1 MSYTTEQI
9 RNIAIIGHGGTGKT
23 TLLEHILFQG
33 GMISKPETVD
43 SGKTVSDY
51 GDDEI
56 ARKISVRSSLTHV
69 NTDDCKINLLDAPGA
84 GDFVGE
90 AILAIRAA
98 ETALLVVDGKSGV
111 QIETVKLWRLLE
123 RHQKPRMVF
132 VTRLDEERANYAA
145 VLADIKEKFKVTPVP
160 ITIPM
165 GEGPSFKGV
174 IDVLNTKAY
183 LRPSS
188 HDQKEQAAD
197 VPAEFADAVESA
209 RGQLFEAAAE
219 GSDELMEK
227 YLIEGELTQEDTLVG
242 LQKALAAGKI
252 VPAFAGSGMA
262 NSGTSAFID
271 FVTHSAPSPLLRAP
285 EKAQDQDGN
294 QVEIAIDPAK
304 PASAFVFKTQ
314 IDQFSGR
321 LCYIKV
327 MTGTILPDMD
337 MIIAGDTPH
346 KERIGKLYTM
356 QGKKLEDISALP
368 AGDIGILAKIA
379 TLKTNDTLSQFDKP
393 FTYSPLRLPS
403 PVHMLAISAVNKKEE
418 DKLSELLY
426 KAAEEDLTFSVH
438 YNPETKET
446 VIAGMGE
453 QQITMI
459 LDKIKAQSK
468 IAAET
473 RIPRV
478 AYRETITKK
487 ATAEYT
493 HKKQTGGHG
502 QYGRVVF
509 EIEPL
514 ERGKG
519 YEFENRIFGG
529 AVSKG
534 FMPGIEKG
542 IHQAME
548 AGVLAGYPVVDV
560 KTAIIDGK
568 EHPVDSSEMAFK
580 IAARGAFREAMK
592 QANPV
597 LLEPIMNLSVFVEE
611 KYLGDVMSD
620 LSGRRGKISGQ
631 NPIGG
636 GIVQIDA
643 QVPQAE
649 LLRYAIDLRSMTS
662 GTGSFEIE
670 FSHYAPISGKIA
682 EDVIKAAQAFKTQE
696 AEEE

>member
-9 RNIAIIGHGGTGKT
+9 RNIAIIGHGSTGKT

-33 GMISKPETVD
+33 GMISRPETVD

-51 GDDEI
+51 SEDEI

-69 NTDDCKINLLDAPGA
+69 NTDYCKINFIDAPGA

-90 AILAIRAA
+90 AILAIRST
-98 ETALLVVDGKSGV
+98 ETALLVIDGKSGV
-111 QIETVKLWRLLE
+111 QIETVKLWRILE
-123 RHQKPRMVF
+123 RQKRPRMIF
-132 VTRLDEERANYAA
+132 VTRLDEDRANFSNT
-145 VLADIKEKFKVTPVP
+145 LADIKEKFRVTPVAV
-160 ITIPM
+160 TIPM
-165 GEGPSFKGV
+165 EEGTSFRGI
-174 IDVLNTKAY
+174 IDVLNNKAY
-183 LRPSS
+183 MRPSS
-188 HDQKEQAAD
+188 HDQKEVASE
-197 VPAEFADAVESA
+197 VPAEYSEAVESA
-209 RGQLFEAAAE
+209 RALLSEAAAE
-219 GSDELMEK
+219 GNDELMEK
-227 YLIEGELTQEDTLVG
+227 YLIEGELTQEEILLG
-242 LQKALAAGKI
+242 LKEALAEGKI
-252 VPAFAGSGMA
+252 IPAFAGSGFA
-262 NSGTSAFID
+262 NSGTTALID
-271 FVTHSAPSPLLRAP
+271 FIMQSAPSPFARAP
-285 EKAQDQDGN
+285 EKAKDQDGN
-294 QVEIAIDPAK
+294 DVEMSIDPSK

-321 LCYIKV
+321 LSYIKAI
-327 MTGTILPDMD
+327 TGTILSDMD
-337 MIIAGDTPH
+337 MVVSRDLH
-346 KERIGKLYTM
+346 KERIGKLFTM
-356 QGKKLEDISALP
+356 QGKKLEEISSLP
-368 AGDIGILAKIA
+368 AGDIGVLAKISS
-379 TLKTNDTLSQFDKP
+379 LKTNDTISQFDKP
-393 FTYSPLRLPS
+393 ISYAPLQLPS

-418 DKLSELLY
+418 DKLNELLNR
-426 KAAEEDLTFSVH
+426 AAEEDLTFRVS

-453 QQITMI
+453 QQINMI
-459 LDKIKAQSK
+459 LDKIKSQSK

-502 QYGRVVF
+502 QYARVVF

-514 ERGKG
+514 ERGKD

-548 AGVLAGYPVVDV
+548 AGVLAGYPVVDT

-580 IAARGAFREAMK
+580 LAARGAFREAMK
-592 QANPV
+592 QASPV
-597 LLEPIMNLSVFVEE
+597 LLEPIMNLSVFVED

-662 GTGSFEIE
+662 GTGSFEVE

>member
-1 MSYTTEQI
+1 MSYTSEQI
-9 RNIAIIGHGGTGKT
+9 RNVAIIGHGGTGKT

-33 GMISKPETVD
+33 GMISKPETVE

-51 GDDEI
+51 GEDEI

-69 NTDDCKINLLDAPGA
+69 DSPDCKINFIDAPGA

-90 AILAIRAA
+90 AILAIRST
-98 ETALLVVDGKSGV
+98 ETALLVIDGKSGV
-111 QIETVKLWRLLE
+111 QIETVKLWRILE
-123 RHQKPRMVF
+123 KHGKPRMIF
-132 VTRLDEERANYAA
+132 VTRLDEDRSSFSNA
-145 VLADIKEKFKVTPVP
+145 LADVKEKFKVTPVP
-160 ITIPM
+160 LTIPM
-165 GEGPSFKGV
+165 GDGLAFKGV
-174 IDVLNTKAY
+174 IDVLNRKAY
-183 LRPSS
+183 LRPAS
-188 HDQKEQAAD
+188 HDQKEQAVE
-197 VPAEFADAVESA
+197 VPAEFNDEVESA
-209 RGQLFEAAAE
+209 RAQLFEAAAE
-219 GSDELMEK
+219 GTDELMEK
-227 YLIEGELTQEDTLVG
+227 YLMEGELSQEETLAG
-242 LQKALAAGKI
+242 LKKALAEGKI
-252 VPAFAGSGMA
+252 VPAFAGSGLA
-262 NSGTSAFID
+262 NSGISAFIE
-271 FVTHSAPSPLLRAP
+271 FVRHSAPSPLQRAP
-285 EKAQDQDGN
+285 EPATDADGN
-294 QVEIAIDPAK
+294 DVTVPVDPAK
-304 PASAFVFKTQ
+304 PASGFVFKTQ

-321 LCYIKV
+321 LCYVKV
-327 MTGTILPDMD
+327 ITGTLIPDMD
-337 MIIAGDTPH
+337 IVISRESK
-346 KERIGKLYTM
+346 KERLGKLFTM
-356 QGKKLEDISALP
+356 QGKKLEEVPSLP
-368 AGDIGILAKIA
+368 AGDIGIIAKLA
-379 TLKTNDTLSQFDKP
+379 TLKTNDTISQFDKP
-393 FTYSPLRLPS
+393 ISYMPLRLPS

-426 KAAEEDLTFSVH
+426 KAAEEDLTFRVN
-438 YNPETKET
+438 YNVETKET

-453 QQITMI
+453 QQINMI
-459 LDKIKAQSK
+459 LDKIKAQAK

-473 RIPRV
+473 RVPRV

-487 ATAEYT
+487 ATSEYT

-519 YEFENRIFGG
+519 YEFENRVFGG

-636 GIVQIDA
+636 GIIQIDA

-682 EDVIKAAQAFKTQE
+682 EDVIKAAQAFRTQE

>member
-9 RNIAIIGHGGTGKT
+9 RNIAIIGHGSTGKT

-33 GMISKPETVD
+33 GMISRPETVD

-51 GDDEI
+51 SEDEI

-69 NTDDCKINLLDAPGA
+69 NTDDCKINFIDAPGA

-90 AILAIRAA
+90 AILAIRST
-98 ETALLVVDGKSGV
+98 ETALLVIDGKSGV
-111 QIETVKLWRLLE
+111 QIETVKLWRILE
-123 RHQKPRMVF
+123 RQKRPRMIF
-132 VTRLDEERANYAA
+132 VTRLDEDRANFSNT
-145 VLADIKEKFKVTPVP
+145 LADIKEKFRVTPVAV
-160 ITIPM
+160 TIPM
-165 GEGPSFKGV
+165 EEGTSFRGI
-174 IDVLNTKAY
+174 IDVLNNKAY
-183 LRPSS
+183 MRPSS
-188 HDQKEQAAD
+188 HDQKEVASE
-197 VPAEFADAVESA
+197 VPAEYSESVESA
-209 RGQLFEAAAE
+209 RALLSEAAAE
-219 GSDELMEK
+219 GNDELMEK
-227 YLIEGELTQEDTLVG
+227 YLIEGELTQEEILLG
-242 LQKALAAGKI
+242 LKEALTEGKI
-252 VPAFAGSGMA
+252 IPAFAGSGFA
-262 NSGTSAFID
+262 NSGTAALID
-271 FVTHSAPSPLLRAP
+271 FIMQSAPSPFARAP
-285 EKAQDQDGN
+285 EKAKDQDGN
-294 QVEIAIDPAK
+294 DLEMSIDPSK

-321 LCYIKV
+321 LSYIKAI
-327 MTGTILPDMD
+327 TGTILSDMD
-337 MIIAGDTPH
+337 MVVSRDLH
-346 KERIGKLYTM
+346 KERIGKLFTM
-356 QGKKLEDISALP
+356 QGKKLEEISSLP
-368 AGDIGILAKIA
+368 AGDIGVLAKISS
-379 TLKTNDTLSQFDKP
+379 LKTNDTISQFDKP
-393 FTYSPLRLPS
+393 ISYAPLQLPS

-418 DKLSELLY
+418 DKLNELLNR
-426 KAAEEDLTFSVH
+426 AAEEDLTFRVS

-453 QQITMI
+453 QQINMI
-459 LDKIKAQSK
+459 LDKIKSQSK

-502 QYGRVVF
+502 QYARVVF

-514 ERGKG
+514 ERGKD

-548 AGVLAGYPVVDV
+548 AGVLAGYPVVDT

-580 IAARGAFREAMK
+580 LAARGAFREAMK
-592 QANPV
+592 QASPV
-597 LLEPIMNLSVFVEE
+597 LLEPIMNLSVFVED

-662 GTGSFEIE
+662 GTGSFEVE

>member
-9 RNIAIIGHGGTGKT
+9 RNIAIIGHGSTGKT

-33 GMISKPETVD
+33 GMISRPETVD

-51 GDDEI
+51 SEDEI

-69 NTDDCKINLLDAPGA
+69 NTDGYKINFIDAPGS

-90 AILAIRAA
+90 AILAIRSTEA
-98 ETALLVVDGKSGV
+98 ALLVIDGKSGV
-111 QIETVKLWRLLE
+111 QIETVKLWRILE
-123 RHQKPRMVF
+123 RHKRPRMMF
-132 VTRLDEERANYAA
+132 ITRLDEDRADFSNA
-145 VLADIKEKFKVTPVP
+145 LADIKEKFRVTPVP
-160 ITIPM
+160 VTIPM
-165 GEGPSFKGV
+165 GEGFSFKGI
-174 IDVLNTKAY
+174 IDVLNNKAY
-183 LRPSS
+183 MRPVS
-188 HDQKEQAAD
+188 HDQKE
-197 VPAEFADAVESA
+197 VPSEVPPEYSEAVESA
-209 RGQLFEAAAE
+209 RALLSEAAAE
-219 GSDELMEK
+219 GNDDLMEK
-227 YLIEGELTQEDTLVG
+227 YLLEGELTQEETLLG
-242 LQKALAAGKI
+242 LKEALAEGKI
-252 VPAFAGSGMA
+252 IPAFAGAGFV
-262 NSGTSAFID
+262 NSGTAALMDFI
-271 FVTHSAPSPLLRAP
+271 FQSAPSPFARAP
-285 EKAQDQDGN
+285 EKAKDQDGN
-294 QVEIAIDPAK
+294 DVEISIDPLK
-304 PASAFVFKTQ
+304 PASAYVFKTQ

-321 LCYIKV
+321 LSYIKAI
-327 MTGTILPDMD
+327 TGTILSDIEMVVSRD
-337 MIIAGDTPH
+337 LH
-346 KERIGKLYTM
+346 RERIGKLYTM
-356 QGKKLEDISALP
+356 QGKKLEEIPSLP
-368 AGDIGILAKIA
+368 AGDIGVLAKISS
-379 TLKTNDTLSQFDKP
+379 LKTNDTISQFDKP
-393 FTYSPLRLPS
+393 ISYEPLQLPS

-418 DKLSELLY
+418 DKLNELLNR
-426 KAAEEDLTFSVH
+426 AAEEDLTFRVS
-438 YNPETKET
+438 YNPETRET

-453 QQITMI
+453 QQINMI
-459 LDKIKAQSK
+459 LDKIKSQSK

-502 QYGRVVF
+502 QYARVVF

-514 ERGKG
+514 ERGKD

-548 AGVLAGYPVVDV
+548 AGVLAGYPVVDT

-568 EHPVDSSEMAFK
+568 EHTVDSSEMAFK
-580 IAARGAFREAMK
+580 LAARGAFREAMK
-592 QANPV
+592 LASPV
-597 LLEPIMNLSVFVEE
+597 LLEPIMNLSVFVED

-662 GTGSFEIE
+662 GTGSFEVE

-682 EDVIKAAQAFKTQE
+682 EDVIKAAQAFKIQE

>member
-9 RNIAIIGHGGTGKT
+9 RNIAIIGHGSTGKT

-33 GMISKPETVD
+33 GMISRPETVD

-51 GDDEI
+51 SEDEI

-69 NTDDCKINLLDAPGA
+69 NTDDCKINFIDAPGA

-90 AILAIRAA
+90 AILAIRST
-98 ETALLVVDGKSGV
+98 ETALLVIDGKSGV
-111 QIETVKLWRLLE
+111 QIETVKLWRILE
-123 RHQKPRMVF
+123 RQKRPRMIF
-132 VTRLDEERANYAA
+132 VTRLDEDRANFSNT
-145 VLADIKEKFKVTPVP
+145 LADIKEKFRVTPVAV
-160 ITIPM
+160 TIPM
-165 GEGPSFKGV
+165 EEGTSFRGI
-174 IDVLNTKAY
+174 IDVLNNKAY
-183 LRPSS
+183 MRPSS
-188 HDQKEQAAD
+188 HDQKEVASE
-197 VPAEFADAVESA
+197 VPAEYSEAVESA
-209 RGQLFEAAAE
+209 RALLSEAAAE
-219 GSDELMEK
+219 GNDELMEK
-227 YLIEGELTQEDTLVG
+227 YLIEGELTQEETLLG
-242 LQKALAAGKI
+242 LKEALAEGKI
-252 VPAFAGSGMA
+252 IPAFAGSGFA
-262 NSGTSAFID
+262 NSGTAALID
-271 FVTHSAPSPLLRAP
+271 FIMQSAPSPFARAP
-285 EKAQDQDGN
+285 EKAKDQDGN
-294 QVEIAIDPAK
+294 DVEMSIDPSK

-321 LCYIKV
+321 LSYIKAI
-327 MTGTILPDMD
+327 TGTILSDMD
-337 MIIAGDTPH
+337 MVVSRDLH
-346 KERIGKLYTM
+346 KERIGKLFTM
-356 QGKKLEDISALP
+356 QGKKLEEISSLP
-368 AGDIGILAKIA
+368 AGDIGVLAKISS
-379 TLKTNDTLSQFDKP
+379 LKTNDTISQFDKP
-393 FTYSPLRLPS
+393 ISYAPLQLPS

-418 DKLSELLY
+418 DKLNELLNR
-426 KAAEEDLTFSVH
+426 AAEEDLTFRVS

-453 QQITMI
+453 QQINMI
-459 LDKIKAQSK
+459 LDKIKSQSK

-502 QYGRVVF
+502 QYARVVF

-514 ERGKG
+514 ERGKD

-548 AGVLAGYPVVDV
+548 AGVLAGYPVVDT

-580 IAARGAFREAMK
+580 LAARGAFREAMK
-592 QANPV
+592 QASPV
-597 LLEPIMNLSVFVEE
+597 LLEPIMNLSVFVED

-662 GTGSFEIE
+662 GTGSFEVE

>member
-9 RNIAIIGHGGTGKT
+9 RNIAIIGHGSTGKT

-51 GDDEI
+51 SEDEI

-69 NTDDCKINLLDAPGA
+69 NTDDCKINFIDAPGA

-90 AILAIRAA
+90 AILAIRST
-98 ETALLVVDGKSGV
+98 ETALLVIDGKSGV
-111 QIETVKLWRLLE
+111 QIETVKLWRILE
-123 RHQKPRMVF
+123 RHKRPRMMF
-132 VTRLDEERANYAA
+132 VTRLDEDRANFSNT
-145 VLADIKEKFKVTPVP
+145 LADIKEKFRVTPIAV
-160 ITIPM
+160 TIPM
-165 GEGPSFKGV
+165 GEGTSFKGI
-174 IDVLNTKAY
+174 IDVLNNKAY
-183 LRPSS
+183 IRPSS
-188 HDQKEQAAD
+188 HDQKEVPSE
-197 VPAEFADAVESA
+197 VPAEYSEAVESA
-209 RGQLFEAAAE
+209 RALLSEAAAE
-219 GSDELMEK
+219 GNDELMEK
-227 YLIEGELTQEDTLVG
+227 YLIEGELTQEETLLG
-242 LQKALAAGKI
+242 LKEALAEGKI
-252 VPAFAGSGMA
+252 IPAFAGAGLV
-262 NSGTSAFID
+262 NSGTAALID
-271 FVTHSAPSPLLRAP
+271 FILQSAPSPFARAP
-285 EKAQDQDGN
+285 EKAKDQDGN
-294 QVEIAIDPAK
+294 DVEMSIDPLK

-321 LCYIKV
+321 LSYIKAI
-327 MTGTILPDMD
+327 TGTILSDMD
-337 MIIAGDTPH
+337 MVVSRDLH

-356 QGKKLEDISALP
+356 QGKKLEEIPSLP
-368 AGDIGILAKIA
+368 AGDIGILAKILS
-379 TLKTNDTLSQFDKP
+379 LKTNDTISQFDKP
-393 FTYSPLRLPS
+393 ISYAPLQLPS

-418 DKLSELLY
+418 DKLNELLNR
-426 KAAEEDLTFSVH
+426 AAEEDLTFRVS

-446 VIAGMGE
+446 VISGMGE
-453 QQITMI
+453 QQINMI
-459 LDKIKAQSK
+459 LDKIKSQSK

-502 QYGRVVF
+502 QYARVVF

-514 ERGKG
+514 ERGKD

-542 IHQAME
+542 IRQAME
-548 AGVLAGYPVVDV
+548 AGVLAGYPVVDT

-580 IAARGAFREAMK
+580 LAARGAFREAMR
-592 QANPV
+592 QASPV
-597 LLEPIMNLSVFVEE
+597 LLEPIMNLSVFVED

-662 GTGSFEIE
+662 GTGSFEVE

>member
-1 MSYTTEQI
+1 L
-9 RNIAIIGHGGTGKT
+9 GLK
-23 TLLEHILFQG
+23 
-33 GMISKPETVD
+33 
-43 SGKTVSDY
+43 
-51 GDDEI
+51 
-56 ARKISVRSSLTHV
+56 
-69 NTDDCKINLLDAPGA
+69 
-84 GDFVGE
+84 E
-90 AILAIRAA
+90 AL
-98 ETALLVVDGKSGV
+98 
-111 QIETVKLWRLLE
+111 
-123 RHQKPRMVF
+123 
-132 VTRLDEERANYAA
+132 
-145 VLADIKEKFKVTPVP
+145 
-160 ITIPM
+160 
-165 GEGPSFKGV
+165 
-174 IDVLNTKAY
+174 
-183 LRPSS
+183 
-188 HDQKEQAAD
+188 
-197 VPAEFADAVESA
+197 
-209 RGQLFEAAAE
+209 AE
-219 GSDELMEK
+219 G
-227 YLIEGELTQEDTLVG
+227 
-242 LQKALAAGKI
+242 KI
-252 VPAFAGSGMA
+252 IPAFAGSGFA
-262 NSGTSAFID
+262 NSGTTALID
-271 FVTHSAPSPLLRAP
+271 FIMQSAPSPFARAP
-285 EKAQDQDGN
+285 EKAKDQDGN
-294 QVEIAIDPAK
+294 DVEMSIDPSK

-321 LCYIKV
+321 LSYIKAI
-327 MTGTILPDMD
+327 TGTILSDMD
-337 MIIAGDTPH
+337 MVVSRDLH
-346 KERIGKLYTM
+346 KERIGKLFTM
-356 QGKKLEDISALP
+356 QGKKLEEISSLP
-368 AGDIGILAKIA
+368 AGDIGVLAKISS
-379 TLKTNDTLSQFDKP
+379 LKTNDTISQFDKP
-393 FTYSPLRLPS
+393 ISYAPLQLPS

-418 DKLSELLY
+418 DKLNELLNR
-426 KAAEEDLTFSVH
+426 AAEEDLTFRVS

-453 QQITMI
+453 QQINMI
-459 LDKIKAQSK
+459 LDKIKSQSK

-502 QYGRVVF
+502 QYARVVF

-514 ERGKG
+514 ERGKD

-548 AGVLAGYPVVDV
+548 AGVLAGYPVVDT

-580 IAARGAFREAMK
+580 LAARGAFREAMK
-592 QANPV
+592 QASPV
-597 LLEPIMNLSVFVEE
+597 LLEPIMNLSVFVED

-662 GTGSFEIE
+662 GTGSFEVE

>member
-69 NTDDCKINLLDAPGA
+69 NTDDCKINLIDAPGA

-98 ETALLVVDGKSGV
+98 ETALLVIDGKSGV
-111 QIETVKLWRLLE
+111 QIETIKLWRLLE

-132 VTRLDEERANYAA
+132 VTRLDEERANYEAA
-145 VLADIKEKFKVTPVP
+145 LADIKEKFRAAPVP
-160 ITIPM
+160 LTIPM

-174 IDVLNTKAY
+174 IDVLNRKAY
-183 LRPSS
+183 MRPSS
-188 HDQKEQAAD
+188 HDQKEQIGE
-197 VPAEFADAVESA
+197 VPTEFADAVESA

-219 GSDELMEK
+219 GTDELMEK
-227 YLIEGELTQEDTLVG
+227 YLLEGELTQEDTLSG

-252 VPAFAGSGMA
+252 IPAFAGAGLA
-262 NSGTSAFID
+262 NSGASAFID
-271 FVTHSAPSPLLRAP
+271 FVVHSVPSPLFRAP

-294 QVEIAIDPAK
+294 QTEIAIDPSK

-327 MTGTILPDMD
+327 MTGSFVPDMD
-337 MIIAGDTPH
+337 MVITRDAH
-346 KERIGKLYTM
+346 KERTGKLYAM
-356 QGKKLEDISALP
+356 QGKKLEEVSSLP
-368 AGDIGILAKIA
+368 AGDLGILAKIT
-379 TLKTNDTLSQFDKP
+379 TLKTNDTISQPDQLIS
-393 FTYSPLRLPS
+393 YIPLRLPS
-403 PVHMLAISAVNKKEE
+403 PVHMLAISAINKKEE
-418 DKLSELLY
+418 DKLNELLY
-426 KAAEEDLTFSVH
+426 KAAEEDLTFRVN

-453 QQITMI
+453 QQINMI

-468 IAAET
+468 IVAET
-473 RIPRV
+473 RVPRV
-478 AYRETITKK
+478 AYRETITKN

-529 AVSKG
+529 AVSRG

-548 AGVLAGYPVVDV
+548 AGVLAGYPVVDA

-580 IAARGAFREAMK
+580 IAARGAFREAMR

>member
-9 RNIAIIGHGGTGKT
+9 RNIAIIGHGSTGKT

-33 GMISKPETVD
+33 GMISRPETVD

-51 GDDEI
+51 SEDEI

-69 NTDDCKINLLDAPGA
+69 NTDDCKINFIDAPGA

-90 AILAIRAA
+90 AILAIRST
-98 ETALLVVDGKSGV
+98 ETALLVIDGKSGV
-111 QIETVKLWRLLE
+111 QIETVKLWRILE
-123 RHQKPRMVF
+123 RQKRPRMIF
-132 VTRLDEERANYAA
+132 VTRLDEDRAN
-145 VLADIKEKFKVTPVP
+145 L
-160 ITIPM
+160 
-165 GEGPSFKGV
+165 EGTSFRGI
-174 IDVLNTKAY
+174 IDVLNNKAY
-183 LRPSS
+183 MRPSS
-188 HDQKEQAAD
+188 HDQKEVASE
-197 VPAEFADAVESA
+197 VPAEYSESVESA
-209 RGQLFEAAAE
+209 RALLSEAAAE
-219 GSDELMEK
+219 GNDELMEK
-227 YLIEGELTQEDTLVG
+227 YLIEGELTQEETLLG
-242 LQKALAAGKI
+242 LKEALAEGKI
-252 VPAFAGSGMA
+252 IPAFAGSGFA
-262 NSGTSAFID
+262 NSGTAALID
-271 FVTHSAPSPLLRAP
+271 FIMQSAPSPFARAP
-285 EKAQDQDGN
+285 EKAKDQDGN
-294 QVEIAIDPAK
+294 DLEMSIDPSK

-321 LCYIKV
+321 LSYIKAI
-327 MTGTILPDMD
+327 TGTILSDMD
-337 MIIAGDTPH
+337 MVVSRDLH
-346 KERIGKLYTM
+346 KERIGKLFTM
-356 QGKKLEDISALP
+356 QGKKLEEISSLP
-368 AGDIGILAKIA
+368 AGDIGVLAKISS
-379 TLKTNDTLSQFDKP
+379 LKTNDTISQFDKP
-393 FTYSPLRLPS
+393 ISYAPLQLPS

-418 DKLSELLY
+418 DKLNELLNR
-426 KAAEEDLTFSVH
+426 AAEEDLTFRVS

-453 QQITMI
+453 QQINMI
-459 LDKIKAQSK
+459 LDKIKSQSK

-502 QYGRVVF
+502 QYARVVF

-514 ERGKG
+514 ERGKD

-548 AGVLAGYPVVDV
+548 AGVLAGYPVVDT

-580 IAARGAFREAMK
+580 LAARGAFREAMK
-592 QANPV
+592 QASPV
-597 LLEPIMNLSVFVEE
+597 LLEPIMNLSVFVED

-662 GTGSFEIE
+662 GTGSFEVE

>member
-69 NTDDCKINLLDAPGA
+69 NIDDCKINLIDAPGA

-98 ETALLVVDGKSGV
+98 ETALLVIDGKSGV
-111 QIETVKLWRLLE
+111 QIETIKLWRLLE

-132 VTRLDEERANYAA
+132 VTRLDEERANYEAA
-145 VLADIKEKFKVTPVP
+145 LADIKEKFRAAPVP
-160 ITIPM
+160 LTIPM

-174 IDVLNTKAY
+174 IDVLNRKAY
-183 LRPSS
+183 IRPSS
-188 HDQKEQAAD
+188 HDQKEQIGE

-219 GSDELMEK
+219 GTDELMEK
-227 YLIEGELTQEDTLVG
+227 YLLEGELTQEDTLSG

-252 VPAFAGSGMA
+252 IPAFAGAGLA
-262 NSGTSAFID
+262 NSGASAFID
-271 FVTHSAPSPLLRAP
+271 FVVHSVPSPLFRAP

-294 QVEIAIDPAK
+294 QTEIAIDPSK

-327 MTGTILPDMD
+327 MTGSFVPDMD
-337 MIIAGDTPH
+337 MVITRDAH
-346 KERIGKLYTM
+346 KERTGKLYAM
-356 QGKKLEDISALP
+356 QGKKLEEVSSLP
-368 AGDIGILAKIA
+368 AGDLGILAKIT
-379 TLKTNDTLSQFDKP
+379 TLKTNDTISQPDQLIS
-393 FTYSPLRLPS
+393 YIPLRLPS
-403 PVHMLAISAVNKKEE
+403 PVHMLAISAINKKEE
-418 DKLSELLY
+418 DKLNELLY
-426 KAAEEDLTFSVH
+426 KAAEEDLTFRVN

-453 QQITMI
+453 QQINMI

-468 IAAET
+468 IVAET
-473 RIPRV
+473 RVPRV
-478 AYRETITKK
+478 AYRETITKN

-529 AVSKG
+529 AVSRG

-548 AGVLAGYPVVDV
+548 AGVLAGYPVVDA

-580 IAARGAFREAMK
+580 IAARGAFREAMR

>member
-9 RNIAIIGHGGTGKT
+9 RNIAIIGHGSTGKT

-33 GMISKPETVD
+33 GMISRPETVD

-51 GDDEI
+51 SEDEI

-69 NTDDCKINLLDAPGA
+69 NTDDCKINFIDAPGA

-90 AILAIRAA
+90 AILAIRST
-98 ETALLVVDGKSGV
+98 ETALLVIDGKSGV
-111 QIETVKLWRLLE
+111 QIETVKLWRILE
-123 RHQKPRMVF
+123 RQKRPRMIF
-132 VTRLDEERANYAA
+132 VTRLDEDRANFSNT
-145 VLADIKEKFKVTPVP
+145 LADIKEKFRVSPVP
-160 ITIPM
+160 VTIPM
-165 GEGPSFKGV
+165 GEGTSFRGI
-174 IDVLNTKAY
+174 IDVLNNKAY
-183 LRPSS
+183 MRPSS
-188 HDQKEQAAD
+188 HDQKEVASE
-197 VPAEFADAVESA
+197 VPAEYSESVESA
-209 RGQLFEAAAE
+209 RALLSEAAAE
-219 GSDELMEK
+219 GNDELMEK
-227 YLIEGELTQEDTLVG
+227 YLIEGELTQEETLLG
-242 LQKALAAGKI
+242 LKEALAEGKI
-252 VPAFAGSGMA
+252 IPAFAGSGFA
-262 NSGTSAFID
+262 NSGTAALID
-271 FVTHSAPSPLLRAP
+271 FIMQSAPSPFARAP
-285 EKAQDQDGN
+285 EKAKDQDGN
-294 QVEIAIDPAK
+294 DLEMSIDPSK

-321 LCYIKV
+321 LSYIKAI
-327 MTGTILPDMD
+327 TGTILSDMD
-337 MIIAGDTPH
+337 MVVSRDLH
-346 KERIGKLYTM
+346 KERIGKLFTM
-356 QGKKLEDISALP
+356 QGKKLEEISSLP
-368 AGDIGILAKIA
+368 AGDIGVLAKISS
-379 TLKTNDTLSQFDKP
+379 LKTNDTISQFDKP
-393 FTYSPLRLPS
+393 ISYAPLQLPS

-418 DKLSELLY
+418 DKLNELLNR
-426 KAAEEDLTFSVH
+426 AAEEDLTFRVS

-453 QQITMI
+453 QQINMI
-459 LDKIKAQSK
+459 LDKIKSQSK

-502 QYGRVVF
+502 QYARVVF

-514 ERGKG
+514 ERGKD

-548 AGVLAGYPVVDV
+548 AGVLAGYPVVDT

-580 IAARGAFREAMK
+580 LAARGAFREAMK
-592 QANPV
+592 QASPV
-597 LLEPIMNLSVFVEE
+597 LLEPIMNLSVFVED

-662 GTGSFEIE
+662 GTGSFEVE

>member
-9 RNIAIIGHGGTGKT
+9 RNIAIIGHGSTGKT

-33 GMISKPETVD
+33 GMISRPETVD

-51 GDDEI
+51 SEDEI

-69 NTDDCKINLLDAPGA
+69 NTDYCKINFIDAPGA

-90 AILAIRAA
+90 AILAIRST
-98 ETALLVVDGKSGV
+98 ETALLVIDGKSGV
-111 QIETVKLWRLLE
+111 QIETVKLWRILE
-123 RHQKPRMVF
+123 RQKRPRMIF
-132 VTRLDEERANYAA
+132 VTRLDEDRANFSNT
-145 VLADIKEKFKVTPVP
+145 LADIKEKFRVTPVAV
-160 ITIPM
+160 TIPM
-165 GEGPSFKGV
+165 EEGTSFRGI
-174 IDVLNTKAY
+174 IDVLNNKAY
-183 LRPSS
+183 MRPSS
-188 HDQKEQAAD
+188 HDQKEVASE
-197 VPAEFADAVESA
+197 VPAEYSEAVESA
-209 RGQLFEAAAE
+209 RALLSEAAAE
-219 GSDELMEK
+219 GNDELMEK
-227 YLIEGELTQEDTLVG
+227 YLIEGELTQEEILLG
-242 LQKALAAGKI
+242 LKEALAEGKI
-252 VPAFAGSGMA
+252 IPAFAGSGFA
-262 NSGTSAFID
+262 NSGTTALID
-271 FVTHSAPSPLLRAP
+271 FIMQSAPSPFARAP
-285 EKAQDQDGN
+285 EKAKDQDGN
-294 QVEIAIDPAK
+294 DVEMSIDPSK

-321 LCYIKV
+321 LSYIKAI
-327 MTGTILPDMD
+327 TGTILSDMD
-337 MIIAGDTPH
+337 MVVSRDLH
-346 KERIGKLYTM
+346 KERIGKLFTM
-356 QGKKLEDISALP
+356 QGKKLEETSSLS
-368 AGDIGILAKIA
+368 AGDIGVFAKISS
-379 TLKTNDTLSQFDKP
+379 LKTNDTISQFDKP
-393 FTYSPLRLPS
+393 ISYAPLQLPS

-418 DKLSELLY
+418 DKLNELLNR
-426 KAAEEDLTFSVH
+426 AAEEDLTFRVS

-453 QQITMI
+453 QQINMI
-459 LDKIKAQSK
+459 LDKIKSQSK

-502 QYGRVVF
+502 QYARVVF

-514 ERGKG
+514 ERGKD

-548 AGVLAGYPVVDV
+548 AGVLAGYPVVDT

-580 IAARGAFREAMK
+580 LAARGAFREAMK
-592 QANPV
+592 QASPV
-597 LLEPIMNLSVFVEE
+597 LLEPIMNLSVFVED

-662 GTGSFEIE
+662 GTGSFEVE

>member
-9 RNIAIIGHGGTGKT
+9 RNIAIIGHGSTGKT

-33 GMISKPETVD
+33 GMISRPETVD

-51 GDDEI
+51 SEDEI

-69 NTDDCKINLLDAPGA
+69 NTDDCKINFIDAPGA

-90 AILAIRAA
+90 AILAIRST
-98 ETALLVVDGKSGV
+98 ETALLVIDGKSGV
-111 QIETVKLWRLLE
+111 QIETVKLWRILE
-123 RHQKPRMVF
+123 RQKRPRMIF
-132 VTRLDEERANYAA
+132 VTRLDEDRANFSNT
-145 VLADIKEKFKVTPVP
+145 LADIKEKFRVTPVAV
-160 ITIPM
+160 TIPM
-165 GEGPSFKGV
+165 EEGTSFRGI
-174 IDVLNTKAY
+174 IDVLNNKAY
-183 LRPSS
+183 MRPSS
-188 HDQKEQAAD
+188 HDQKEVASE
-197 VPAEFADAVESA
+197 VPAEYSEAVESA
-209 RGQLFEAAAE
+209 RALLSEAAAE
-219 GSDELMEK
+219 GNDELMEK
-227 YLIEGELTQEDTLVG
+227 YLIEGELTQEEILLG
-242 LQKALAAGKI
+242 LKEALAEGKI
-252 VPAFAGSGMA
+252 IPAFAGSGFA
-262 NSGTSAFID
+262 NSGTTALID
-271 FVTHSAPSPLLRAP
+271 FIMQSAPSPFARAP
-285 EKAQDQDGN
+285 EKAKDQDGN
-294 QVEIAIDPAK
+294 DVEMSIDPSK

-321 LCYIKV
+321 LSYIKAI
-327 MTGTILPDMD
+327 TGTILSDMD
-337 MIIAGDTPH
+337 MVVSRDLH
-346 KERIGKLYTM
+346 KERIGKLFTM
-356 QGKKLEDISALP
+356 QGKKLEEISSLP
-368 AGDIGILAKIA
+368 AGDIGVLAKISS
-379 TLKTNDTLSQFDKP
+379 LKTNDTISQFDKP
-393 FTYSPLRLPS
+393 ISYAPLQLPS

-418 DKLSELLY
+418 DKLNELLNR
-426 KAAEEDLTFSVH
+426 AAEEDLTFRVS

-453 QQITMI
+453 QQINMI
-459 LDKIKAQSK
+459 LDKIKSQSK

-502 QYGRVVF
+502 QYARVVF

-514 ERGKG
+514 ERGKD

-548 AGVLAGYPVVDV
+548 AGVLAGYPVVDT

-580 IAARGAFREAMK
+580 LAARGAFREAMK
-592 QANPV
+592 QASPV
-597 LLEPIMNLSVFVEE
+597 LLEPIMNLSVFVED

-662 GTGSFEIE
+662 GTGSFEVE

>member
-9 RNIAIIGHGGTGKT
+9 RNIAIIGHGSTGKT

-33 GMISKPETVD
+33 GMISRPETVD

-51 GDDEI
+51 SEDEI

-69 NTDDCKINLLDAPGA
+69 NTDYCKINFIDAPGA

-90 AILAIRAA
+90 AILAIRST
-98 ETALLVVDGKSGV
+98 ETALLVIDGKSGV
-111 QIETVKLWRLLE
+111 QIETVKLWRILE
-123 RHQKPRMVF
+123 RQKRPRMIF
-132 VTRLDEERANYAA
+132 VTRLDEDRANFSNT
-145 VLADIKEKFKVTPVP
+145 LADIKEKFRVSPVP
-160 ITIPM
+160 VTIPM
-165 GEGPSFKGV
+165 GEGTSFRGI
-174 IDVLNTKAY
+174 IDVLNNKAY
-183 LRPSS
+183 MRPSS
-188 HDQKEQAAD
+188 HDQKEVASE
-197 VPAEFADAVESA
+197 VPAEYSESVESA
-209 RGQLFEAAAE
+209 RALLSEAAAE
-219 GSDELMEK
+219 GNDELMEK
-227 YLIEGELTQEDTLVG
+227 YLIEGELTQEETLLG
-242 LQKALAAGKI
+242 LKEALAEGKI
-252 VPAFAGSGMA
+252 IPAFAGSGFA
-262 NSGTSAFID
+262 NSGTTALID
-271 FVTHSAPSPLLRAP
+271 FIMQSAPSPFARAP
-285 EKAQDQDGN
+285 EKAKDQDGN
-294 QVEIAIDPAK
+294 DVEMSIDPSK

-321 LCYIKV
+321 LSYIKAI
-327 MTGTILPDMD
+327 TGTILSDMD
-337 MIIAGDTPH
+337 MVVSRDLH
-346 KERIGKLYTM
+346 KERIGKLFTM
-356 QGKKLEDISALP
+356 QGKKLEEISSLP
-368 AGDIGILAKIA
+368 AGDIGVLAKISS
-379 TLKTNDTLSQFDKP
+379 LKTNDTISQFDKP
-393 FTYSPLRLPS
+393 ISYAPLQLPS

-418 DKLSELLY
+418 DKLNELLNR
-426 KAAEEDLTFSVH
+426 AAEEDLTFRVS

-453 QQITMI
+453 QQINMI
-459 LDKIKAQSK
+459 LDKIKSQSK

-502 QYGRVVF
+502 QYARVVF

-514 ERGKG
+514 ERGKD

-548 AGVLAGYPVVDV
+548 AGVLAGYPVVDT

-580 IAARGAFREAMK
+580 LAARGAFREAMK
-592 QANPV
+592 QASPV
-597 LLEPIMNLSVFVEE
+597 LLEPIMNLSVFVED

-662 GTGSFEIE
+662 GTGSFEVE

-682 EDVIKAAQAFKTQE
+682 EDVIKAAQAFKIQE

>member
-9 RNIAIIGHGGTGKT
+9 RNIAIIGHGSTGKT

-33 GMISKPETVD
+33 GMISRPETVD

-51 GDDEI
+51 SEDEI

-69 NTDDCKINLLDAPGA
+69 NTDYCKINFIDAPGA

-90 AILAIRAA
+90 AILAIRST
-98 ETALLVVDGKSGV
+98 ETALLVIDGKSGV
-111 QIETVKLWRLLE
+111 QIETVKLWRILE
-123 RHQKPRMVF
+123 RQKRPRMIF
-132 VTRLDEERANYAA
+132 VTRLDEDRANFSNT
-145 VLADIKEKFKVTPVP
+145 LADIKEKFRVSPVP
-160 ITIPM
+160 VTIPM
-165 GEGPSFKGV
+165 GEGTSFRGI
-174 IDVLNTKAY
+174 IDVLNNKAY
-183 LRPSS
+183 MRPSS
-188 HDQKEQAAD
+188 HDQKEVASE
-197 VPAEFADAVESA
+197 VPAEYSESVESA
-209 RGQLFEAAAE
+209 RALLSEAAAE
-219 GSDELMEK
+219 GNDELMEK
-227 YLIEGELTQEDTLVG
+227 YLIEGELTQEETLLG
-242 LQKALAAGKI
+242 LKEALAEGKI
-252 VPAFAGSGMA
+252 IPAFAGSGFA
-262 NSGTSAFID
+262 NSGTTALID
-271 FVTHSAPSPLLRAP
+271 FIMQSAPSPFARAP
-285 EKAQDQDGN
+285 EKAKDQDGN
-294 QVEIAIDPAK
+294 DVEMSIDPSK

-321 LCYIKV
+321 LSYIKAI
-327 MTGTILPDMD
+327 TGTILSDMD
-337 MIIAGDTPH
+337 MVVSRDLH
-346 KERIGKLYTM
+346 KERIGKLFTM
-356 QGKKLEDISALP
+356 QGKKLEEISSLP
-368 AGDIGILAKIA
+368 AGDIGVLAKISS
-379 TLKTNDTLSQFDKP
+379 LKTNDTISQFDKP
-393 FTYSPLRLPS
+393 ISYAPLQLPS

-418 DKLSELLY
+418 DKLNELLNR
-426 KAAEEDLTFSVH
+426 AAEEDLTFRVS

-453 QQITMI
+453 QQINMI
-459 LDKIKAQSK
+459 LDKIKSQSK

-502 QYGRVVF
+502 QYARVVF

-514 ERGKG
+514 ERGKD

-548 AGVLAGYPVVDV
+548 AGVLAGYPVVDT

-580 IAARGAFREAMK
+580 LAARGAFREAMK
-592 QANPV
+592 QASPV
-597 LLEPIMNLSVFVEE
+597 LLEPIMNLSVFVED

-662 GTGSFEIE
+662 GTGSFEVE

>member
-9 RNIAIIGHGGTGKT
+9 RNIAIIGHGSTGKT

-33 GMISKPETVD
+33 GMISRPETVD

-51 GDDEI
+51 SEDEI

-69 NTDDCKINLLDAPGA
+69 NTDDCKINFIDAPGA

-90 AILAIRAA
+90 AILAIRST
-98 ETALLVVDGKSGV
+98 ETALLVIDGKSGV
-111 QIETVKLWRLLE
+111 QIETVKLWRILE
-123 RHQKPRMVF
+123 RQKRPRMIF
-132 VTRLDEERANYAA
+132 VTRLDEDRANFSNT
-145 VLADIKEKFKVTPVP
+145 LADIKEKFRVSPVP
-160 ITIPM
+160 VTIPM
-165 GEGPSFKGV
+165 GEGTSFRGI
-174 IDVLNTKAY
+174 IDVLNNKAY
-183 LRPSS
+183 MRPSS
-188 HDQKEQAAD
+188 HDQKEVASE
-197 VPAEFADAVESA
+197 VPAEYSESVESA
-209 RGQLFEAAAE
+209 RALLSEAAAE
-219 GSDELMEK
+219 GNDELMEK
-227 YLIEGELTQEDTLVG
+227 YLIEGELTQEETLLG
-242 LQKALAAGKI
+242 LKEALAEGKI
-252 VPAFAGSGMA
+252 IPAFAGSGFA
-262 NSGTSAFID
+262 NSGTTALID
-271 FVTHSAPSPLLRAP
+271 FIMQSAPSPFARAP
-285 EKAQDQDGN
+285 EKAKDQDGN
-294 QVEIAIDPAK
+294 DLEMSIDPSK

-321 LCYIKV
+321 LSYIKAI
-327 MTGTILPDMD
+327 TGTILSDMD
-337 MIIAGDTPH
+337 MVVSRDLH
-346 KERIGKLYTM
+346 KERIGKLFTM
-356 QGKKLEDISALP
+356 QGKKLEEISSLP
-368 AGDIGILAKIA
+368 AGDIGVLAKISS
-379 TLKTNDTLSQFDKP
+379 LKTNDTISQFDKP
-393 FTYSPLRLPS
+393 ISYAPLQLPS

-418 DKLSELLY
+418 DKLNELLNR
-426 KAAEEDLTFSVH
+426 AAEEDLTFRVS

-453 QQITMI
+453 QQINMI
-459 LDKIKAQSK
+459 LDKIKSQSK

-502 QYGRVVF
+502 QYARVVF

-514 ERGKG
+514 ERGKD

-548 AGVLAGYPVVDV
+548 AGVLAGYPVVDT

-580 IAARGAFREAMK
+580 LAARGAFREAMK
-592 QANPV
+592 QASPV
-597 LLEPIMNLSVFVEE
+597 LLEPIMNLSVFVED

-662 GTGSFEIE
+662 GTGSFEVE

>member
-1 MSYTTEQI
+1 MSYTTETI

-51 GDDEI
+51 GEDEI

-69 NTDDCKINLLDAPGA
+69 NTNDCKINLIDAPGA

-90 AILAIRAA
+90 AILAIRAT
-98 ETALLVVDGKSGV
+98 ETAMLVIDGKSGV
-111 QIETVKLWRLLE
+111 QIETVKLWRILE

-132 VTRLDEERANYAA
+132 VTRLDEDRASFASA
-145 VLADIKEKFKVTPVP
+145 LSDVKEKFKAIPVP
-160 ITIPM
+160 VTIPM
-165 GEGPSFKGV
+165 GEGTAFKGV
-174 IDVLNTKAY
+174 IDVLNRKAY
-183 LRPSS
+183 PRPAS
-188 HDQKEQAAD
+188 HDQKEEATE
-197 VPAEFADAVESA
+197 VPPEFSEAVEAA
-209 RGQLFEAAAE
+209 RAQLFEAAAE
-219 GSDELMEK
+219 GTDELMEK
-227 YLIEGELTQEDTLVG
+227 YLLEGELTQEETLQG
-242 LQKALAAGKI
+242 LQKALAMGKI
-252 VPAFAGSGMA
+252 VPAFAGSGIA
-262 NSGTSAFID
+262 NSGTAAFIS
-271 FVTHSAPSPLLRAP
+271 FAVQSVPSPLLRTP
-285 EKAQDQDGN
+285 EKALDPEGN
-294 QVEIAIDPAK
+294 EIEVSIDPSK
-304 PASAFVFKTQ
+304 QASGFVFKTQ

-321 LCYIKV
+321 LCYVKV
-327 MTGTILPDMD
+327 MTGTFQPDMD
-337 MIIAGDTPH
+337 MVITREAH
-346 KERIGKLYTM
+346 KERIGKLYTL
-356 QGKKLEDISALP
+356 QGKKLEEVPFLP
-368 AGDIGILAKIA
+368 AGDIGILAKLA
-379 TLKTNDTLSQFDKP
+379 SLKTNDTISQLDQLIS
-393 FTYSPLRLPS
+393 YIPLRLPS

-426 KAAEEDLTFSVH
+426 KAAEEDLTFRVN
-438 YNPETKET
+438 YNAETKEM

-453 QQITMI
+453 QQINMI
-459 LDKIKAQSK
+459 LDKIKAQAK

-473 RIPRV
+473 RVPRV

-487 ATAEYT
+487 AGAEYT

-560 KTAIIDGK
+560 KTAIVDGK

-580 IAARGAFREAMK
+580 LAARGAFREAMK

>member
-9 RNIAIIGHGGTGKT
+9 RNIAIIGHGSTGKT

-33 GMISKPETVD
+33 GMISRPETVD

-51 GDDEI
+51 SEDEI

-69 NTDDCKINLLDAPGA
+69 NTDDCKINFIDAPGA

-90 AILAIRAA
+90 AILAIRST
-98 ETALLVVDGKSGV
+98 ETALLVIDGKSGV
-111 QIETVKLWRLLE
+111 QIETVKLWRILE
-123 RHQKPRMVF
+123 RQKRPRMIF
-132 VTRLDEERANYAA
+132 VTRLDEDRANFSNT
-145 VLADIKEKFKVTPVP
+145 LADIKEKFRVSPVP
-160 ITIPM
+160 VTIPM
-165 GEGPSFKGV
+165 GEGTSFRGI
-174 IDVLNTKAY
+174 IDVLNNKAY
-183 LRPSS
+183 MRPSS
-188 HDQKEQAAD
+188 HDQKEVASE
-197 VPAEFADAVESA
+197 VPAEYSESVESA
-209 RGQLFEAAAE
+209 RALLSEAAAE
-219 GSDELMEK
+219 GNDELMEK
-227 YLIEGELTQEDTLVG
+227 YLIEGELTQEEILLG
-242 LQKALAAGKI
+242 LKEALTEGKI
-252 VPAFAGSGMA
+252 IPAFAGSGFA
-262 NSGTSAFID
+262 NSGTAALID
-271 FVTHSAPSPLLRAP
+271 FIMQSAPSPFARAP
-285 EKAQDQDGN
+285 EKAKDQDGN
-294 QVEIAIDPAK
+294 DLEMSIDPSK

-321 LCYIKV
+321 LSYIKAI
-327 MTGTILPDMD
+327 TGTILSDMD
-337 MIIAGDTPH
+337 MVVSRDLH
-346 KERIGKLYTM
+346 KERIGKLFTM
-356 QGKKLEDISALP
+356 QGKKLEEISSLP
-368 AGDIGILAKIA
+368 AGDIGVLAKISS
-379 TLKTNDTLSQFDKP
+379 LKTNDTISQFDKP
-393 FTYSPLRLPS
+393 ISYAPLQLPS

-418 DKLSELLY
+418 DKLNELLNR
-426 KAAEEDLTFSVH
+426 AAEEDLTFRVS

-453 QQITMI
+453 QQINMI
-459 LDKIKAQSK
+459 LDKIKSQSK

-502 QYGRVVF
+502 QYARVVF

-514 ERGKG
+514 ERGKD

-548 AGVLAGYPVVDV
+548 AGVLAGYPVVDT

-580 IAARGAFREAMK
+580 LAARGAFREAMK
-592 QANPV
+592 QASPV
-597 LLEPIMNLSVFVEE
+597 LLEPIMNLSVFVED

-662 GTGSFEIE
+662 GTGSFEVE

>member
-9 RNIAIIGHGGTGKT
+9 RNIAIIGHGSTGKT

-33 GMISKPETVD
+33 GMISRPETVD

-51 GDDEI
+51 SEDEI

-69 NTDDCKINLLDAPGA
+69 NTDYCKINFIDAPGA

-90 AILAIRAA
+90 AILAIRST
-98 ETALLVVDGKSGV
+98 ETALLVIDGKSGV
-111 QIETVKLWRLLE
+111 QIETVKLWRILE
-123 RHQKPRMVF
+123 RQKRPRMIF
-132 VTRLDEERANYAA
+132 VTRLDEDRANFSNT
-145 VLADIKEKFKVTPVP
+145 LADIKEKFRVTPVAV
-160 ITIPM
+160 TIPM
-165 GEGPSFKGV
+165 EEGTSFRGI
-174 IDVLNTKAY
+174 IDVLNNKAY
-183 LRPSS
+183 MRPSS
-188 HDQKEQAAD
+188 HDQKEVASE
-197 VPAEFADAVESA
+197 VPAEYSESVESA
-209 RGQLFEAAAE
+209 RALLSEAAAE
-219 GSDELMEK
+219 GNDELMEK
-227 YLIEGELTQEDTLVG
+227 YLIEGELTQEETLLG
-242 LQKALAAGKI
+242 LKEALAEGKI
-252 VPAFAGSGMA
+252 IPAFAGSGFA
-262 NSGTSAFID
+262 NSGTAALID
-271 FVTHSAPSPLLRAP
+271 FIMQSAPSPFARAP
-285 EKAQDQDGN
+285 EKAKDQDGN
-294 QVEIAIDPAK
+294 DLEMSIDPSK

-321 LCYIKV
+321 LSYIKAI
-327 MTGTILPDMD
+327 TGTILSDMD
-337 MIIAGDTPH
+337 MVVSRDLH
-346 KERIGKLYTM
+346 KERIGKLFTM
-356 QGKKLEDISALP
+356 QGKKLEEISSLP
-368 AGDIGILAKIA
+368 AGDIGVLAKISS
-379 TLKTNDTLSQFDKP
+379 LKTNDTISQFDKP
-393 FTYSPLRLPS
+393 ISYAPLQLPS

-418 DKLSELLY
+418 DKLNELLNR
-426 KAAEEDLTFSVH
+426 AAEEDLTFRVS

-453 QQITMI
+453 QQINMI
-459 LDKIKAQSK
+459 LDKIKSQSK

-502 QYGRVVF
+502 QYARVVF

-514 ERGKG
+514 ERGKD

-548 AGVLAGYPVVDV
+548 AGVLAGYPVVDT

-580 IAARGAFREAMK
+580 LAARGAFREAMK
-592 QANPV
+592 QASPV
-597 LLEPIMNLSVFVEE
+597 LLEPIMNLSVFVED

-662 GTGSFEIE
+662 GTGSFEVE

>member
-9 RNIAIIGHGGTGKT
+9 RNIAIIGHGSTGKT

-33 GMISKPETVD
+33 GMISRPETVD

-51 GDDEI
+51 SEDEI

-69 NTDDCKINLLDAPGA
+69 NTDYCKINFIDAPGA

-90 AILAIRAA
+90 AILAIRST
-98 ETALLVVDGKSGV
+98 ETALLVIDGKSGV
-111 QIETVKLWRLLE
+111 QIETVKLWRILE
-123 RHQKPRMVF
+123 RQKRPRMIF
-132 VTRLDEERANYAA
+132 VTRLDEDRANFSNT
-145 VLADIKEKFKVTPVP
+145 LADIKEKFRVSPVP
-160 ITIPM
+160 VTIPM
-165 GEGPSFKGV
+165 GEGTSFRGI
-174 IDVLNTKAY
+174 IDVLNNKAY
-183 LRPSS
+183 MRPSS
-188 HDQKEQAAD
+188 HDQKEVASE
-197 VPAEFADAVESA
+197 VPAEYSESVESA
-209 RGQLFEAAAE
+209 RALLSEAAAE
-219 GSDELMEK
+219 GNDELMEK
-227 YLIEGELTQEDTLVG
+227 YLIEGELTQEETLLG
-242 LQKALAAGKI
+242 LKEALAEGKI
-252 VPAFAGSGMA
+252 IPAFAGSGFA
-262 NSGTSAFID
+262 NSGTAALID
-271 FVTHSAPSPLLRAP
+271 FIMQSAPSPFARAP
-285 EKAQDQDGN
+285 EKAKDQDGN
-294 QVEIAIDPAK
+294 DLEMSIDPSK

-321 LCYIKV
+321 LSYIKAI
-327 MTGTILPDMD
+327 TGTILSDMD
-337 MIIAGDTPH
+337 MVVSRDLH
-346 KERIGKLYTM
+346 KERIGKLFTM
-356 QGKKLEDISALP
+356 QGKKLEEISSLP
-368 AGDIGILAKIA
+368 AGDIGVLAKISS
-379 TLKTNDTLSQFDKP
+379 LKTNDTISQFDKP
-393 FTYSPLRLPS
+393 ISYAPLQLPS

-418 DKLSELLY
+418 DKLNELLNR
-426 KAAEEDLTFSVH
+426 AAEEDLTFRVS

-453 QQITMI
+453 QQINMI
-459 LDKIKAQSK
+459 LDKIKSQSK

-502 QYGRVVF
+502 QYARVVF

-514 ERGKG
+514 ERGKD

-548 AGVLAGYPVVDV
+548 AGVLAGYPVVDT

-580 IAARGAFREAMK
+580 LAARGAFREAMK
-592 QANPV
+592 QASPV
-597 LLEPIMNLSVFVEE
+597 LLEPIMNLSVFVED

-662 GTGSFEIE
+662 GTGSFEVE

>member
-69 NTDDCKINLLDAPGA
+69 NTDDCKINLIDAPGA

-98 ETALLVVDGKSGV
+98 ETALLVIDGKSGV
-111 QIETVKLWRLLE
+111 QIETIKLWRLLE

-145 VLADIKEKFKVTPVP
+145 ALADIKEKFRAAPVP
-160 ITIPM
+160 LTIPM

-174 IDVLNTKAY
+174 IDVLNRKAY
-183 LRPSS
+183 MRPSS
-188 HDQKEQAAD
+188 HDQKEQIGE
-197 VPAEFADAVESA
+197 VPAEFADAMESA
-209 RGQLFEAAAE
+209 CGQLFEAAAE
-219 GSDELMEK
+219 GTDELMEK
-227 YLIEGELTQEDTLVG
+227 YLLEGELTQEDTLSG

-252 VPAFAGSGMA
+252 IPAFAGAGLA
-262 NSGTSAFID
+262 NSGASAFID
-271 FVTHSAPSPLLRAP
+271 FVVHSVPSPLFRAP

-294 QVEIAIDPAK
+294 QTEIAIDPSK

-327 MTGTILPDMD
+327 MTGTFVPDMD
-337 MIIAGDTPH
+337 MVITRDVH
-346 KERIGKLYTM
+346 KERTGKLYTM
-356 QGKKLEDISALP
+356 QGKKLEEVSSLP
-368 AGDIGILAKIA
+368 AGDLGILAKIT
-379 TLKTNDTLSQFDKP
+379 TLKTNDTISQPDQLIS
-393 FTYSPLRLPS
+393 YIPLRLPS
-403 PVHMLAISAVNKKEE
+403 PVHMLAISAINKKEE
-418 DKLSELLY
+418 DKLNELLY
-426 KAAEEDLTFSVH
+426 KAAEEDLTFRVN

-453 QQITMI
+453 QQINMI

-473 RIPRV
+473 RVPRV
-478 AYRETITKK
+478 AYRETITKN

-529 AVSKG
+529 AVSRG

-548 AGVLAGYPVVDV
+548 AGVLAGYPVVDA

-580 IAARGAFREAMK
+580 IAARGAFREAMR